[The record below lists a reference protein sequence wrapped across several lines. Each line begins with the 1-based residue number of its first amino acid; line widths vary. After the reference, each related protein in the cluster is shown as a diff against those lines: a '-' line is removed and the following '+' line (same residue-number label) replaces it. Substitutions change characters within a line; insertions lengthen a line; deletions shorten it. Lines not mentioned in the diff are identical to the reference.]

1 MSPRLVII
9 LALAGIAALSA
20 GVVTWIVV
28 QPRPAP
34 VSGSGAAATLP
45 ASDTE
50 RREHREKFFSGDPDR
65 SVRGRQEMKP
75 RW

>member
-50 RREHREKFFSGDPDR
+50 RSEHREKFFGGDPDR
-65 SVRGRQEMKP
+65 NVRGGQEMKP